1 MKNKVV
7 KFIVQIVVLLFIL
20 AMGSGLYEDWQERSD
35 KKKSRQAI
43 CAERIE
49 NIKNEFTAKQL
60 FKVCMNEK

>member
-1 MKNKVV
+1 MKKLFD
-7 KFIVQIVVLLFIL
+7 FILLIVVLLFIV
-20 AMGSGLYEDWQERSD
+20 AMGLGLYEEWQERSD

-60 FKVCMNEK
+60 FKSCMNKK